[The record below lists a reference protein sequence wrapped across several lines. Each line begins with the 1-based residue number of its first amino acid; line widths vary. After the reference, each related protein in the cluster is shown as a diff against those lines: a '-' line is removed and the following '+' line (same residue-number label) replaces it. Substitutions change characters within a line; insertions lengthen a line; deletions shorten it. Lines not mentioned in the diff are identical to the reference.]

1 MSETAMH
8 PSETATFPSP
18 VRPVGSNGTRAFRAV
33 GALILREMAT
43 THGKS
48 PGGFLWA
55 IAEPVAAIALL
66 SFAFSM
72 IFVAPPLGRDFAL
85 FYATGF
91 LPFFLFLDVSQ
102 KVAAALGFSRPLLG
116 FAGVTWVDAIIARF
130 LLNTLT
136 HLIIFGLFIGALIVL
151 GEQSAPP
158 DLPSLALA
166 LAMAA
171 ALALGTGTVNA
182 YLAGTYPVWDR
193 IWSVLMRPL
202 FIVSGVVFLF
212 EAVPRQLQYW
222 MSWNPLFHV
231 TGEMRRAFYPTYH
244 PNYISLEYVFGLSLG
259 LLVIGACLLHRFHD
273 ALVRK

>member
-1 MSETAMH
+1 M
-8 PSETATFPSP
+8 
-18 VRPVGSNGTRAFRAV
+18 RAFRAV

-66 SFAFSM
+66 SFAFSL

-102 KVAAALGFSRPLLG
+102 KIAASLGFSRPLLG
-116 FAGVTWVDAIIARF
+116 FAGVTWVDAVLARF
-130 LLNTLT
+130 LLNSLT
-136 HLIIFGLFIGALIVL
+136 HLIIFALFIGTLSVVNDHST
-151 GEQSAPP
+151 GP
-158 DLPSLALA
+158 DMPALALA

-171 ALALGTGTVNA
+171 TLALGTGTVNA
-182 YLAGTYPVWDR
+182 YLTGTYPVWDR
-193 IWSVLMRPL
+193 IWSVLMRPM

-212 EAVPRQLQYW
+212 EDVPKQLQPW
-222 MSWNPLFHV
+222 MAWNPLFHV
-231 TGEMRRAFYPTYH
+231 TGEMRKAFYPTYH
-244 PNYISLEYVFGLSLG
+244 PNYVNVDYVFALSLG